1 LELYSWFIPVNFLQ
15 GALYG
20 CLRAIGKQ
28 NHIIG
33 AQVLANYLIHYSA
46 MAIIFKSTDQ
56 INLGICFVFGIT
68 YMTMNIYL
76 IIVLLRLDWDVASEE
91 MRKSIGANAL
101 DESLEIKL
109 NTETNTVDFEKES
122 RKSIEIEFK

>member
-1 LELYSWFIPVNFLQ
+1 LYSWFIPANFLQ

-28 NHIIG
+28 NHILG
-33 AQVLANYLIHYSA
+33 AQVLANYIIHYSA
-46 MAIIFKSTDQ
+46 MAIIFHSTDQ
-56 INLGICFVFGIT
+56 INLGLVLIFGLT

-76 IIVLLRLDWDVASEE
+76 TIVLLRLDWDAASEE

-109 NTETNTVDFEKES
+109 NEENTVDYEKES
-122 RKSIEIEFK
+122 RKSVEIQLK